1 MKAIQYMGS
10 KTNLVCNIELAMRDF
25 FGDSYDNQKTFFD
38 AFSGSG
44 TVANY
49 FKNKFDVITNDKQSF
64 TKVINE
70 ANLKNRF
77 DKQHFE
83 SLINELN
90 ALPSEYFNKTDGWF
104 TKTYAQE
111 FNNGSSICDDGVRK
125 IFLTKNGKKVD
136 MIRFRIDEMFENG
149 IINNNEKNVLLMSL
163 ISAVDKITNTL
174 GHQNGYLK
182 EWSKKSL
189 KDLVLIVPDLT
200 ISNKNHKNFTGDID
214 KISPHVKAD
223 IMYIDPPYGK
233 SNGGTGT
240 RYSSFYHLHN
250 TIVENSRPE
259 IFGKASKPVATR
271 VSDRYESTKKIEV
284 MKLMINLLKRS
295 QCEHFVIS
303 YSTSGLL
310 SVQDFEKV
318 FELAGC
324 NLDSLKLYK
333 MNHTLN
339 SQSTS
344 AAKKLTQMQLEGSVT
359 ELLFIISKSNGYLCD
374 ESEIQL
380 TLNLYLQ
387 QKGKFESCLKNIFII
402 DNGIIS
408 EMRGAT
414 ENE

>member
-10 KTNLVCNIELAMRDF
+10 KTNLVDNIELAMKDF
-25 FGDSYDNQKTFFD
+25 FGDSYKNQKTFFD

-44 TVANY
+44 TVANH
-49 FKNKFDVITNDKQSF
+49 FKNKFNVITNDKQSF

-70 ANLKNRF
+70 ANLNNKF
-77 DKQHFE
+77 EKQHFS

-90 ALPSEYFNKTDGWF
+90 TLPSDYFNKTDGWF
-104 TKTYAQE
+104 TKTYAQD
-111 FNNGSSICDDGVRK
+111 FNNGSSIGEDGVRK

-149 IINNNEKNVLLMSL
+149 IINKNEKNVLLMSL

-189 KDLVLIVPDLT
+189 KDLVLVVPDLT
-200 ISNKNHKNFTGDID
+200 ISNKNHENFTGDID
-214 KISPHVKAD
+214 EISPHIKAD

-271 VSDRYESTKKIEV
+271 VSDRYEGTKKIEV
-284 MKLMINLLKRS
+284 MKLMINLLKNS
-295 QCEHFVIS
+295 QCKHFVIS

-310 SVQDFEKV
+310 SIEDFEKV

-324 NLDSLKLYK
+324 DLDSFKLYK
-333 MNHTLN
+333 MNHKLN
-339 SQSTS
+339 TQSTS
-344 AAKKLTQMQLEGSVT
+344 AAKTLTPTQLEGSVT
-359 ELLFIISKSNGYLCD
+359 ELLFMISMSNKHLWD
-374 ESEIQL
+374 ESEIQR
-380 TLNLYLQ
+380 TLKYYL
-387 QKGKFESCLKNIFII
+387 KNDVKFESCLKKSLII
-402 DNGIIS
+402 DNGKIS
-408 EMRGAT
+408 ELQGAY
-414 ENE
+414 